1 MTHFNYTGSA
11 YTTIAASAGTYYPS
25 NETGGNTSTAASSYT
40 LNAKRVVIHAIVVRS
55 YAAGMT
61 FELYTYDPAGPT
73 STLVASF
80 SPTSTG
86 SFDFGPIGMELPFGW
101 SLVQGA
107 TAGAV
112 TVIWKVIA

>member
-11 YTTIAASAGTYYPS
+11 YTNIAASAGTYYPS
-25 NETGGNTSTAASSYT
+25 NETGSNTTTASSSYT
-40 LNAKRVVIHAIVVRS
+40 LNAKRVIIHSIVVRS

-61 FELYTYDPAGPT
+61 FDLYTYDPAGPT

-107 TAGAV
+107 TSGAV
-112 TVIWKVIA
+112 SVYWKVIA